1 MLARSAQVGGLG
13 KDEDLTRIALTS
25 EAGLNEDL
33 AFPFVWAAIALVTG
47 TFDWAHVIA
56 YDGLYRVGIAIDGGG
71 SDGF

>member
-1 MLARSAQVGGLG
+1 MLVWSAQIGGPS
-13 KDEDLTRIALTS
+13 KDEGLTRIALTS
-25 EAGLNEDL
+25 EAGLNEGL
-33 AFPFVWAAIALVTG
+33 AFPFVWVAIALVAG